1 MDRKKLLYLLLL
13 ATLVYRGSFLYEI
26 FSRYTL
32 YSGISWIVRNSR
44 LTVQSLREEDPF
56 RRETL
61 AAKTGLHVGDQ
72 VIQFENPSAGTLPVE
87 SIVQFSNAICHAR
100 DEEGW
105 YVVVRRESEPGGSKE
120 VRLTV
125 NRETETRSGEEW
137 FFTLFWIGL
146 LPLVATITAFFIGF
160 TKTEDNHALLACFLF
175 LSISTLIN
183 TSLYL
188 LPEGLREFATIYK
201 TTCTTLMPYLFMRF
215 FLLFPSPSILDL
227 KMPWIKKVF
236 GIITATLWLFNLLLA
251 LSILHS
257 FRFYSSL
264 QKSAGPL
271 TVVFNFSLLTMM
283 VIGVISLV
291 MNTLRK
297 QSSDERR
304 RMMILLSGVVAG
316 IIIPAILIFAVLVRQ
331 GPSVWVITVIAVAL
345 SIFPAAF
352 AYAVV
357 KHRVLGI
364 RLIVRRG
371 LQYLLISRGF
381 WILESILIFF
391 ALFFLV
397 RPILQRIL
405 PSMHPMAITILIST
419 LTLMTYFLMV
429 RLNQPVMRAI
439 DRRFFRQVYDAR
451 LILTELSQ
459 AVGRL
464 AGKPA
469 ELLHLVTVTISRSLF
484 PERVAVFLK
493 GYDIDRAEGHDTP
506 YMHKMN
512 TEQYFCAWAQHGMK
526 DSEPQLSQYAFP
538 EYAFIPSHVEKLETP
553 EALDVY
559 IEDPRSW
566 AHALLLQNGSEMH
579 MQQEREVLE
588 KLNIRLILPLTAGGQ
603 TLGLLALAEKLSE
616 EPYSKEDRKL
626 LLTVAQQAAI
636 ALDYSKL
643 ISQVAE
649 QERLKREIEI
659 AREVQAQLF
668 PQKFPAIE
676 GLRYTGYCRA
686 ARGVGGDYYD
696 FLGLDP
702 HLLGIALGDISGKGI
717 SAALLMA
724 QLQALLRS
732 HAPSHAK
739 NLDGMFPVMNRLMC
753 SSTAIGKYATF
764 FYSVYDSEMKTLDYV
779 NAGHLPPMIFRH
791 GGEVLRLRTGGPVMG
806 MLPEAKY
813 KSDQVQMQSGDL
825 LVIYSDGVSEATNP
839 QEEEFGEER
848 LMELIA
854 RYKERAPEEITKMV
868 LDELER
874 FVNVAPQ
881 NDDITLVVSRLD

>member
-1 MDRKKLLYLLLL
+1 
-13 ATLVYRGSFLYEI
+13 
-26 FSRYTL
+26 
-32 YSGISWIVRNSR
+32 
-44 LTVQSLREEDPF
+44 
-56 RRETL
+56 
-61 AAKTGLHVGDQ
+61 
-72 VIQFENPSAGTLPVE
+72 
-87 SIVQFSNAICHAR
+87 
-100 DEEGW
+100 
-105 YVVVRRESEPGGSKE
+105 
-120 VRLTV
+120 
-125 NRETETRSGEEW
+125 
-137 FFTLFWIGL
+137 
-146 LPLVATITAFFIGF
+146 
-160 TKTEDNHALLACFLF
+160 
-175 LSISTLIN
+175 
-183 TSLYL
+183 
-188 LPEGLREFATIYK
+188 
-201 TTCTTLMPYLFMRF
+201 
-215 FLLFPSPSILDL
+215 
-227 KMPWIKKVF
+227 
-236 GIITATLWLFNLLLA
+236 
-251 LSILHS
+251 
-257 FRFYSSL
+257 
-264 QKSAGPL
+264 
-271 TVVFNFSLLTMM
+271 
-283 VIGVISLV
+283 
-291 MNTLRK
+291 
-297 QSSDERR
+297 
-304 RMMILLSGVVAG
+304 
-316 IIIPAILIFAVLVRQ
+316 
-331 GPSVWVITVIAVAL
+331 
-345 SIFPAAF
+345 
-352 AYAVV
+352 
-357 KHRVLGI
+357 
-364 RLIVRRG
+364 
-371 LQYLLISRGF
+371 
-381 WILESILIFF
+381 
-391 ALFFLV
+391 
-397 RPILQRIL
+397 
-405 PSMHPMAITILIST
+405 
-419 LTLMTYFLMV
+419 
-429 RLNQPVMRAI
+429 LNQPVMRAI

-493 GYDIDRAEGHDTP
+493 GYDIDRAEGHDMP